1 MHKSKAPC
9 SRANAASP
17 VLSDDASRR
26 EQDRFAVAMLYDC
39 GSGWELAA
47 RGFTE
52 DVTLAAQWNH
62 SQTVPV
68 LRSDLAY
75 EAFR

>member
-1 MHKSKAPC
+1 
-9 SRANAASP
+9 
-17 VLSDDASRR
+17 
-26 EQDRFAVAMLYDC
+26 MLYDC

-75 EAFR
+75 EASR